1 MQNYG
6 SATPSPSISSPSSV
20 SVVIASSSAP
30 VVLPSSSVPVV
41 LPSSSVPV
49 VLPSSSVPVVLPS
62 SSVPVV
68 VVSASSAPLSA
79 SFSTPASSIYISEF
93 SSVASQTPSSAYSS
107 APAQT
112 NFVYSA
118 VPSDGAL
125 TAGGYDEP
133 GTTGE
138 MDFSV
143 TLGGEGI
150 SGVQIALVADGG
162 LLYYDYGGPNQL
174 IGDVMSLL
182 TDANGS
188 LIVYFASPDVGTYQ
202 VRVTTSD
209 SSAPSLIIFDWYVNP
224 PQVTSIIVTN
234 LDMSNE
240 LPQGSIGSMLVTAN
254 QPSAR
259 IYFEAQSDDMCSFTD
274 DNGDPVS
281 SMLTDSNGTF
291 TVNVQCGKVGP
302 DTVTFSPEYGSASAE
317 FTWDIIQ
324 EPDCGYI
331 TYEWNING
339 ANVPVQTTGVPTFIV
354 GEDVILVQAV
364 VLDQSASP
372 IANYNVSFLQDGS
385 ADPIIIQ
392 TDISGIANINTAD
405 FPELGGG
412 PDYWNVTVG
421 NCPTQQLNLNWQYFP
436 ECGLSQIVQ
445 PVSGGAYPIT
455 SLVPIRVQFAAAS
468 GSSLVGA
475 QAAITGFGGG
485 TAYCNLDADD
495 VCSTTISWAGTVPPP
510 DTTITADL
518 VITLL
523 NVDEGETGGPCALG
537 ITIFFAG

>member
-1 MQNYG
+1 M
-6 SATPSPSISSPSSV
+6 
-20 SVVIASSSAP
+20 
-30 VVLPSSSVPVV
+30 
-41 LPSSSVPV
+41 
-49 VLPSSSVPVVLPS
+49 
-62 SSVPVV
+62 
-68 VVSASSAPLSA
+68 
-79 SFSTPASSIYISEF
+79 
-93 SSVASQTPSSAYSS
+93 ASQTPSSAYSS

-112 NFVYSA
+112 NFVYYA

-125 TAGGYDEP
+125 TAGEYDEP

-138 MDFSV
+138 MYFSA

-150 SGVQIALVADGG
+150 SGVEVLLTANGG
-162 LLYYDYGGPNQL
+162 SLYYNYGGITPLTGDQL
-174 IGDVMSLL
+174 ALS

-188 LIVYFASPDVGTYQ
+188 LIVYFASPDVNDYQ

-209 SSAPSLIIFDWYVNP
+209 NSAPSLILFDWEVNP

-274 DNGDPVS
+274 DDGNPVS

-324 EPDCGYI
+324 EPYCGYI

-339 ANVPVQTTGVPTFIV
+339 ENVPVQSTGVQTFIV

-364 VLDQSASP
+364 VLDHSASP
-372 IANYNVSFLQDGS
+372 IANYNVSFLQDGT

-405 FPELGGG
+405 YPELGGG

-485 TAYCNLDADD
+485 TAYCNLDVDD

-523 NVDEGETGGPCALG
+523 NVDEGATGGPCALG